1 MPANSNDCVV
11 LIHID
16 LLHGYLYSQ
25 NLSHKWQSKTTLYH
39 CIKSDSL
46 LGFVVRVH
54 DRFRDERI
62 KMGFIP
68 AKILAGVFL
77 REPRFLESRI

>member
-25 NLSHKWQSKTTLYH
+25 NLSHKWQSKTTLHH